1 MPDLNST
8 SQSYWNSYQFFWVIS
23 FIINIQVPV
32 VWCRASIC
40 IFIFIIVSFGL
51 LGNGTIIWLLGFH
64 IKWNAFTTYILKLAF
79 ADFRLVLYLTILEIV
94 LLQEDAALSVAL
106 GSMFVS
112 SCTLEL
118 MYNMGQLLLTTIS
131 IDRCVA
137 VHFPIWHRCHHPPSL
152 SIFICVL
159 LWLLSFVISVINVRL
174 VFQGHGPLLRVLV
187 HVLICYPLMA
197 ASTLTLLVKIRYK
210 QHNRQRTKTLTVILL
225 TLLFFLLFS
234 LPGNL
239 STLITYYC
247 MFGVLSEDMAVDICL
262 QWDISE
268 SLGLMLCILWC
279 MGVIGVVLS
288 SSINPMLYF
297 LVGKEKNSQSGLYRV
312 KAALQVFQDVED
324 QRQEEQTQV
333 QTPLGSL

>member
-1 MPDLNST
+1 PFPSLPALRKESPLVNLPAFLFT
-8 SQSYWNSYQFFWVIS
+8 SQLKS
-23 FIINIQVPV
+23 IIFSTLTLAL
-32 VWCRASIC
+32 CL
-40 IFIFIIVSFGL
+40 FGFM
-51 LGNGTIIWLLGFH
+51 GNGTIIWLLGFH
-64 IKWNAFTTYILKLAF
+64 IKRNPFSTCILHLAV
-79 ADFRLVLYLTILEIV
+79 ADLGVLINL
-94 LLQEDAALSVAL
+94 ALIATSL
-106 GSMFVS
+106 IQLPEKEHI
-112 SCTLEL
+112 TLAMTPTL

-239 STLITYYC
+239 STLIT
-247 MFGVLSEDMAVDICL
+247 
-262 QWDISE
+262 
-268 SLGLMLCILWC
+268 LGLMLCILWC